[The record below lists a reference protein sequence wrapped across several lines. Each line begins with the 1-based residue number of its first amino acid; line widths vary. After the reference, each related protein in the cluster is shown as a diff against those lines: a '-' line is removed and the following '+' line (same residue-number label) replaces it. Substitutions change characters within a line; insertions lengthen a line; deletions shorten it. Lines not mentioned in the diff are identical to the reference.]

1 MSRQLTPTPHAE
13 ERRRQLEEEL
23 AAAHEALRGAE
34 AALAEEQAAVNAF
47 RMHCRLKIGEQ
58 VENYLTLRARKQS
71 LLTKLALLEQADEMG
86 IPYDEADPFW
96 QGAGEAPMHEEA
108 APEVLLPTDT
118 PRDKAAEKR
127 LYRQLAQ
134 RFHPDLGATS
144 VERAY
149 RTTIMT
155 TVNEAYAAG
164 NLGALR
170 DLAGELEPELVAA
183 LSGGETSE
191 IRRLQKQLLRCK
203 RRQRRVAQQVRGL
216 REENTTRLWRKA
228 QRLEAEGQVWWE
240 QVRAE
245 LESEA
250 EKLASEIS
258 ALEALLVAREAADGR
273 VDPDR

>member
-23 AAAHEALRGAE
+23 AAAHEALRDAE
-34 AALAEEQAAVNAF
+34 AALAKEQAAVNAF

-58 VENYLTLRARKQS
+58 VENYLALKARKQS

-96 QGAGEAPMHEEA
+96 QGVGEAPFHDD
-108 APEVLLPTDT
+108 APEILLPTDT

-155 TVNEAYAAG
+155 TVNQAYAAG
-164 NLGALR
+164 NISALR

-183 LSGGETSE
+183 LSGGETGE

-228 QRLEAEGQVWWE
+228 QQLEAEGQVWWE
-240 QVRAE
+240 QVREE
-245 LESEA
+245 LETEA

-258 ALEALLVAREAADGR
+258 DLEALLDARGTPDGR
-273 VDPDR
+273 AGPDR